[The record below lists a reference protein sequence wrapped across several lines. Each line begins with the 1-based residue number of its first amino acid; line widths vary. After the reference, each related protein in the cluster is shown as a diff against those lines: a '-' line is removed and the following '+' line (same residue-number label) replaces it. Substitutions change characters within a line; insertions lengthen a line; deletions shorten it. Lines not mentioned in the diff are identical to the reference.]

1 MLAYTRREDAQP
13 TAAEMAAFL
22 SSVEPAD
29 AEHIDGMIPEDGDS
43 DTVDDRV
50 MIIDISTHVAITD
63 HARRLTHQWG
73 HLGSQTLRHRPPC
86 IL

>member
-1 MLAYTRREDAQP
+1 MRGDAGSAVRTSAPHTGREAQP
-13 TAAEMAAFL
+13 TVTAFV

-50 MIIDISTHVAITD
+50 MIIDISTNAD
-63 HARRLTHQWG
+63 EPMLTYV
-73 HLGSQTLRHRPPC
+73 LLA
-86 IL
+86 